1 MVKFLL
7 FLWLAAVCIVDKAR
21 SFLHV
26 FLFLD
31 ESILDVR
38 PGPLVIIAIYG
49 ITHQLVPLLLVLH
62 TQIGSLPI
70 NDTLPVRL
78 IVCIVLSYQLL
89 HKLC

>member
-7 FLWLAAVCIVDKAR
+7 FLLLAAVRIVDKAR
-21 SFLHV
+21 SFFHV
-26 FLFLD
+26 FLLLD
-31 ESILDVR
+31 QSIFDVR
-38 PGPLVIIAIYG
+38 PGSFVIIAING
-49 ITHQLVPLLLVLH
+49 VRHQLVPLLLVLH
-62 TQIGSLPI
+62 AQIGSLPI